1 MGAPGS
7 VPTVASYPP
16 MPREE
21 EEEEEGA
28 PLPAGA
34 GAGAAG
40 RAKEAEARGRRRAAY
55 HAIAGEALM
64 VPFLWPSWFLA
75 PYFFRRRGSAFGP
88 GGSRLPGHYGKHASP
103 HVLLPARERVG
114 KNVCHAHLVLRA
126 SRNVRNYVS
135 ALRTP
140 LL

>member
-64 VPFLWPSWFLA
+64 VPFLWPSWFWPLISSGGA
-75 PYFFRRRGSAFGP
+75 DLLLGPGEVDCLDTMGNMLPPASCFPRGSESA
-88 GGSRLPGHYGKHASP
+88 KM
-103 HVLLPARERVG
+103 
-114 KNVCHAHLVLRA
+114 
-126 SRNVRNYVS
+126 YV
-135 ALRTP
+135 THI
-140 LL
+140 